1 MSVNSHRHVQF
12 PRGQHSKT
20 SFHSGSSA
28 AKETSYVAK
37 NEKVSPESG
46 GFAAGAL
53 SYYYDKEKRDLS
65 ILSGRCETWKLQK
78 SPPSIQDT
86 TKLPV

>member
-20 SFHSGSSA
+20 SFNSGGSA

-37 NEKVSPESG
+37 VEKLSPESG

-53 SYYYDKEKRDLS
+53 SYFIMMKWNQIEKTFNIIMNR
-65 ILSGRCETWKLQK
+65 
-78 SPPSIQDT
+78 
-86 TKLPV
+86 